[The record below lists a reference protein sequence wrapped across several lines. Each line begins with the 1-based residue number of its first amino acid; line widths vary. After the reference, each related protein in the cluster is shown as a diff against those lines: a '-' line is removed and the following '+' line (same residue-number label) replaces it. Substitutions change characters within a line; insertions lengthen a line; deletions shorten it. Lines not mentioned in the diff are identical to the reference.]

1 MCILTQTYYQCGCLG
16 PYVIKEPRCRNYPEC
31 ESLKD
36 LDTTLP
42 YRCYAHG
49 HGPDLASAPGGNS
62 GGSKTGG
69 SKMNGSKTGG
79 SKTGGGS
86 QR

>member
-1 MCILTQTYYQCGCLG
+1 MCILTQTYYQCGCLS
-16 PYVIKEPRCRNYPEC
+16 PYVIKEPRCKNYPEC

-49 HGPDLASAPGGNS
+49 HGPNLSSVPSGKS
-62 GGSKTGG
+62 GGGRSVDGK
-69 SKMNGSKTGG
+69 SGG

-86 QR
+86 RR